1 MVLVDIQMLLAKP
14 ILSLNG
20 LKLVRAVLKQPRTFN
35 AILLIL
41 LLPLWRRSKG
51 LSYAIFFFFSYIHE
65 KPSRYVHIPKG
76 GEPKKFKGMST
87 SNIYVLFNANH
98 SYMYSKNLKL
108 LVLCTIFLLQL
119 AALIF
124 SWSTLGTDDDLRLL
138 LTFFTTKTFKRNG
151 ACIPV

>member
-1 MVLVDIQMLLAKP
+1 MLLAKP

-35 AILLIL
+35 AILLIQ

-51 LSYAIFFFFSYIHE
+51 LSYAIFFFLTSTKNQVGTYTYQE
-65 KPSRYVHIPKG
+65 VGNQKNL
-76 GEPKKFKGMST
+76 EGMST
-87 SNIYVLFNANH
+87 SNIYVHFNANH
-98 SYMYSKNLKL
+98 WKCESVSDHSYMCSKNLKL

-138 LTFFTTKTFKRNG
+138 LTFFHDKNF
-151 ACIPV
+151 

>member
-35 AILLIL
+35 AILLIP

-51 LSYAIFFFFSYIHE
+51 LSYAIFFFFLT
-65 KPSRYVHIPKG
+65 
-76 GEPKKFKGMST
+76 ST
-87 SNIYVLFNANH
+87 KNQVGTYTYQKVGNQKNSKACLPQIFTYSSTQITVT
-98 SYMYSKNLKL
+98 YMYSKNLKL

-138 LTFFTTKTFKRNG
+138 LTFFHDKNF
-151 ACIPV
+151 